1 MTMNNEGGIFMELLK
16 KTFKENALIRI
27 ICFFILF
34 SLILSTLGYLIYYCI
49 NNIISDILN
58 ANVATVYDEIKKIGT
73 VNLISKFVIIIIF
86 NISFFIIW
94 KLTLHF
100 SLKNFGDI
108 SNINILK
115 YVKIIMFI
123 IAIIVIVYLIFAL
136 LNDINDIKYIES
148 NLSNLYN
155 GLHEL
160 DQNADTSSLK
170 QNLSIIKYAINTS
183 KAYFFPMY
191 IVILLDIIFCSIIT
205 YFLVKRKYF
214 L

>member
-1 MTMNNEGGIFMELLK
+1 MEIIIK
-16 KTFKENALIRI
+16 KFKENVLIRI

-34 SLILSTLGYLIYYCI
+34 TLIFSTLGYLIYYCI
-49 NNIISDILN
+49 NNIVSNLLSD
-58 ANVATVYDEIKKIGT
+58 NVSTVYDEIKNIGT
-73 VNLISKFVIIIIF
+73 LNLISKFAIIKVF

-100 SLKNFGDI
+100 TLKNFEDI

-123 IAIIVIVYLIFAL
+123 VTVIIVIYLILAL

-148 NLSNLYN
+148 NLSNSYN
-155 GLHEL
+155 GLQEF

-170 QNLSIIKYAINTS
+170 QNLSIIEYAINTS

-191 IVILLDIIFCSIIT
+191 IVILIDIILCSIIT
-205 YFLVKRKYF
+205 YFLIKRRYFIKY
-214 L
+214 LD